1 MTTTVDDLQP
11 RMLAPTQIE
20 AHVSRLQAVREGLR
34 KFEKDDGRAVECSRI
49 LEVAIN
55 MLNAEPFPTVP
66 VEVPEEQPPGPE
78 TIEQVQARERAPG
91 GAAAPADLP
100 RFTVDTDPPSDEPD
114 EPQRPTTGHGSERG
128 IV

>member
-1 MTTTVDDLQP
+1 MATLDETSQP

-20 AHVSRLQAVREGLR
+20 AHVTRLTAVREGLR
-34 KFEKDDGRAVECSRI
+34 KFEADDGRAAEVVSI

-55 MLNAEPFPTVP
+55 VLKADPFPTVP
-66 VEVPEEQPPGPE
+66 IEVPVEPMPEPE

-91 GAAAPADLP
+91 GAAAPNDAPDDRASNNP
-100 RFTVDTDPPSDEPD
+100 RKPS
-114 EPQRPTTGHGSERG
+114 TGYGSDRG